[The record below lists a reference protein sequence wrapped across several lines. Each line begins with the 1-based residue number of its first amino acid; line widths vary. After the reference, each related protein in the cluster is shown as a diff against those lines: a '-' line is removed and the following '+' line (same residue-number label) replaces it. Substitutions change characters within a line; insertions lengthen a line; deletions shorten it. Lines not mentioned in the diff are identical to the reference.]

1 MTDPIDLAD
10 HQMVA
15 LTRASLAALRAALMR
30 DAGAAAA
37 AYLQEAGYAG
47 GDAMFGSFAAW
58 LKARG
63 SGDPMEMDLPTF
75 EIAATEYFRAAG
87 WGSLAIGALGD
98 AVATL
103 DSEDWGEA
111 DPASGLSQP
120 ACQLTTGMFASFFG
134 RIAEAPLAVLEVE
147 CRSMGSER
155 CRFLIGNA
163 PVMEHVYLELER
175 GMAYDDAVAELG

>member
-30 DAGAAAA
+30 DAGASAA

-120 ACQLTTGMFASFFG
+120 ACHLTTGMFASFFG